1 MLSYFRKP
9 FVLKMLRYLIS
20 GGIAAAVDLV
30 SLYVL
35 TDLLWVWYLVSATI
49 AFVLTLVTSFVLQK
63 FWTFKNT
70 GQGGAHR
77 QFAGYLSLSIANLF
91 VNAGLMYLFVTVLG
105 IQYLAAQVA
114 AIAII
119 AGYGFFLYQHWIFR
133 EKKPVAPLEHS
144 SYTEAQ

>member
-1 MLSYFRKP
+1 
-9 FVLKMLRYLIS
+9 MLRYLIS

-30 SLYVL
+30 SLFVL
-35 TDLLWVWYLVSATI
+35 TDLLQVWYLASATI
-49 AFVLTLVTSFVLQK
+49 AFVLTLVTSFILQK
-63 FWTFKNT
+63 FWTFKNA
-70 GQGGAHR
+70 GQDGAHR

-133 EKKPVAPLEHS
+133 EKRPVAPLEHS